1 MELEGWRRG
10 ADDAGVTGLET
21 GAGADRSLLV
31 DFAEL
36 MSQPESALRLDRAAL
51 ELARIEYPDLDV
63 DAYLERLDA
72 LAARVAAQLEGLP
85 PASPDQAADAEPDLP
100 DLPDVV
106 HALNAV
112 LFEEAGLRG
121 NTDDYA
127 NPRNSFLNDV
137 LDSGLGIPITLSVV
151 YMEVARRIGLRLEGV
166 SFPGHF
172 LVMSDYGDGV
182 VVIDTFFGG
191 ITLSEEQMLGRIRH
205 VLGEDLPAHRYLAQ
219 FLVPAGKR
227 ETLVRMLRNLKGAYV
242 GAEQPDKAITVIDRL
257 LLLVPDEADELRDRG
272 ELYRQI
278 DCFRPALADLQHYLT
293 LAPDAVDAE
302 VVRAH
307 VVRLREQVRRLN

>member
-1 MELEGWRRG
+1 MEAEAGRG
-10 ADDAGVTGLET
+10 MQGATTGTGMQPGVES
-21 GAGADRSLLV
+21 ALLA
-31 DFAEL
+31 DFAGL
-36 MSQPESALRLDRAAL
+36 LSQPEDAIMLDRAAL
-51 ELARIEYPDLDV
+51 EIARIEYPDLDV
-63 DAYLERLDA
+63 EAYLARLDE
-72 LAARVAAQLEGLP
+72 LAARVAAQLHGLP
-85 PASPDQAADAEPDLP
+85 PASVEQAADAEPDLP

-106 HALNAV
+106 LALNQV
-112 LFEEAGLRG
+112 LFEETGLRG
-121 NTDDYA
+121 NADDYT
-127 NPRNSFLNDV
+127 NPRNSLLNDV
-137 LDSGLGIPITLSVV
+137 LDAGLGIPITLSVV
-151 YMEVARRIGLRLEGV
+151 YMEVARRIGLRLQGV

-205 VLGEDLPAHRYLAQ
+205 VLGEELPAHHYLAQ

-242 GAEQPDKAITVIDRL
+242 GAERPDKAIPVIDRL

-272 ELYRQI
+272 ELYRQL
-278 DCFRPALADLQHYLT
+278 DCFRPALDDLQNYLT
-293 LAPDAVDAE
+293 LTPDAVDAE

-307 VVRLREQVRRLN
+307 VVQLRHQVRRLN

>member
-1 MELEGWRRG
+1 MEVDGVRG
-10 ADDAGVTGLET
+10 DSGLSAEPVTT
-21 GAGADRSLLV
+21 PAVDRSLLV

-36 MSQPESALRLDRAAL
+36 MSQPEETIRLDRAAL
-51 ELARIEYPDLDV
+51 ELARVEYPELDV
-63 DAYLERLDA
+63 DAYLARLDE
-72 LAARVAAQLEGLP
+72 LAERVALKLQGLP
-85 PASPDQAADAEPDLP
+85 PASPEQAADAEPDLP

-106 HALNAV
+106 QAMNEV
-112 LFEEAGLRG
+112 LFEETGLRG
-121 NTDDYA
+121 NADDYT

-137 LDSGLGIPITLSVV
+137 LDDGLGIPITLSVV
-151 YMEVARRIGLRLEGV
+151 YIEVARRVGLRLQGV

-172 LVMSDYGDGV
+172 LVMSDYGDGI

-205 VLGEDLPAHRYLAQ
+205 VLGEDLPAHHYLAQ

-227 ETLVRMLRNLKGAYV
+227 ETIVRMLRNLKGAYV
-242 GAEQPDKAITVIDRL
+242 GVERPDKAIPVIDRL

-272 ELYRQI
+272 ELYRQL
-278 DCFRPALADLQHYLT
+278 DCFRPALDDLQSYLT
-293 LAPDAVDAE
+293 LTPDAVDAE

-307 VVRLREQVRRLN
+307 VVQLRDQVRRLN